1 MGLNEFIAE
10 GRCLDSRG
18 IRGKADMI
26 SDLLLTFGTRSAVM
40 VGDRRGDCQAAHAN
54 ALPHVHLANGFAP
67 GGEAVP
73 AEAEIEDFL
82 ELLPRLR
89 GRARMIEGALEEL
102 GVGAGPRR
110 SLGITGRSGCGK
122 SLLARDA
129 VASLVSRGHDAVLV
143 RLDDFL
149 RPEEERRGYAE
160 LAASEHLSRA
170 FDVEVLCEEV
180 LEPLGRG
187 RRVAHCR
194 FGAEGQKIEITLAPG
209 SILVLEG
216 LFLLHPRLRS
226 QLGAVLYLD
235 LDSEACLHRVAARE
249 LPLGGQEEIERT
261 RRYFLPAQEAFDELF
276 DPASGADLLLS
287 AENPLGPG

>member
-1 MGLNEFIAE
+1 
-10 GRCLDSRG
+10 
-18 IRGKADMI
+18 
-26 SDLLLTFGTRSAVM
+26 
-40 VGDRRGDCQAAHAN
+40 
-54 ALPHVHLANGFAP
+54 
-67 GGEAVP
+67 
-73 AEAEIEDFL
+73 
-82 ELLPRLR
+82 
-89 GRARMIEGALEEL
+89 
-102 GVGAGPRR
+102 
-110 SLGITGRSGCGK
+110 
-122 SLLARDA
+122 
-129 VASLVSRGHDAVLV
+129 
-143 RLDDFL
+143 
-149 RPEEERRGYAE
+149 
-160 LAASEHLSRA
+160 
-170 FDVEVLCEEV
+170 
-180 LEPLGRG
+180 
-187 RRVAHCR
+187 VAHCR